1 MNTQHIALIH
11 RLFTAAETIDLPI
24 WLQGGWAIDGKL
36 HRVTREHQDV
46 DVAFS
51 SERRAE
57 FLSLLRALGGNAIEE
72 TDYGFIVALDEVVVD
87 CEPCVRTGGV
97 YELEG
102 LPPGTC
108 PWEKQGNIAGES
120 LRCTSWEAILWDYFY
135 YLEEVPQ
142 SSWRSQD
149 FESYALA
156 KASFGDAASERLYEQ
171 FKAKYADIRLKSRI
185 KITEK

>member
-11 RLFTAAETIDLPI
+11 RLFTAAETINLPV

-36 HRVTREHQDV
+36 DRITREHQDI
-46 DVAFS
+46 DVAFAAD
-51 SERRAE
+51 RKPE
-57 FLSLLRALGGNAIEE
+57 FISLLQSIGGGAIEE
-72 TDYGFIVALDEVVVD
+72 TDYGFLMTVDGVLID
-87 CEPCVRTGGV
+87 CEPCMRLGEN

-149 FESYALA
+149 FESYALVRL
-156 KASFGDAASERLYEQ
+156 SFGEAESNRLHQLFKEQ
-171 FKAKYADIRLKSRI
+171 YTS
-185 KITEK
+185 

>member
-11 RLFTAAETIDLPI
+11 RLFSAAETIKLPL

-36 HRVTREHQDV
+36 HRITREHQDI
-46 DVAFS
+46 DIAFPA
-51 SERRAE
+51 ERKTE
-57 FLSLLRALGGNAIEE
+57 FISLLQLFGGGAIEE
-72 TDYGFIVALDEVVVD
+72 TDYGFLITVDGVLVD
-87 CEPCVRTGGV
+87 CEPCVPIGDH

-108 PWEKQGNIAGES
+108 PWEKQGNIAREF
-120 LRCTSWEAILWDYFY
+120 LRCISWEAILWDYFY

-142 SSWRSQD
+142 SCWRPHD

-156 KASFGDAASERLYEQ
+156 RASFGTTESDFLHKQ
-171 FKAKYADIRLKSRI
+171 FKEQYRI
-185 KITEK
+185 

>member
-11 RLFTAAETIDLPI
+11 RLFATAETINLPL

-36 HRVTREHQDV
+36 KRVTREHQDI
-46 DVAFS
+46 DIAFPA
-51 SERRAE
+51 ERQAE
-57 FLSLLRALGGNAIEE
+57 FISLLQSFGSSAIEE
-72 TDYGFIVALDEVVVD
+72 TDYGFLTTVDGVLVD
-87 CEPCVRTGGV
+87 CEPCVRIGDA

-108 PWEKQGNIAGES
+108 PWEKQGSIAKEF

-142 SSWRSQD
+142 SSWRPDD

-156 KASFGDAASERLYEQ
+156 RASFGKTELDQLHKQ
-171 FKAKYADIRLKSRI
+171 FK
-185 KITEK
+185 EQ